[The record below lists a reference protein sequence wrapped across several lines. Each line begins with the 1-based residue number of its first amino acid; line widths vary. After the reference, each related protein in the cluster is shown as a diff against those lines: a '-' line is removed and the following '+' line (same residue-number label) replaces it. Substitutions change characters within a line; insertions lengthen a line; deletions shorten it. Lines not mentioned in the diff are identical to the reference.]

1 MQFIRP
7 GFLSIT
13 WLNWVS
19 CRRSTPL
26 SSAKERMIARAAR
39 EIAPG
44 MVVNL
49 GIGLPTRVVNH
60 LAADFPVCLH
70 TENGLAGIGPALPP
84 EQADRNLIDAGGGYV
99 STVPGSAFFDSAT
112 SFAMVRSGRLD
123 LTMLGAFEVGANGD
137 LANWKIPGKFSPGAG
152 GGIELAQKARRVV
165 VLTTHTDRAGN
176 PKLKAE
182 CALPL
187 TARGC
192 VARIF
197 TDLAVID
204 VSPQGFVLAETAK
217 GVSAAEVAEATGAP
231 LIRPDTDLPAF

>member
-1 MQFIRP
+1 M
-7 GFLSIT
+7 
-13 WLNWVS
+13 V
-19 CRRSTPL
+19 
-26 SSAKERMIARAAR
+26 ARAAR

-60 LAADFPVCLH
+60 LSADFPVCLH
-70 TENGLAGIGPALPP
+70 TENGLSGIGPTRGHDS
-84 EQADRNLIDAGGGYV
+84 ADRNLIDAGGAYV
-99 STVPGSAFFDSAT
+99 STVPGSACFDSAT
-112 SFAMVRSGRLD
+112 SFAIVRSGRLD
-123 LTMLGAFEVGANGD
+123 LTMLGAFEVSATGD

-165 VLTTHTDRAGN
+165 VLTTHCDRAGN
-176 PKLKAE
+176 PKLKQA

-187 TARGC
+187 TAVGC

-204 VSPQGFVLAETAK
+204 VTGDGFALVETAD
-217 GVSAAEVAEATGAP
+217 GISATDVAEATDAP
-231 LIRPDTDLPAF
+231 LALPDTPLPTF